1 VGKELLGL
9 TRAWD
14 SKGRQATTLY
24 YFWVKVMPC
33 SICSEEIELFSSY
46 IFAKNAYVKKKPE
59 VQVYCPACSNVFP
72 ALHTDQEVVC
82 PNCEHPFNPHTGPVD
97 RATVRC
103 RHCAAVNKIAE
114 GTRKSGKPLASK
126 MYAKLVLTQD
136 SKKQYLRIDAHDM
149 EVYNEAVA
157 RLDEVRAYLPDLAIE
172 EGHNTNQVINHGYSN
187 WRQLFNP
194 RQLVSLGLLAKAID
208 EYGDESVRN
217 SLLLLFSAVLDFNNT
232 FTSYKGEG
240 TGAVRHMFSHHIL
253 KPERTPLEAN
263 VWGTPKSS
271 GSFSTLF
278 KSKLLRAIDYQED
291 PFEIKAVSSVKKKE
305 FGCNVPFDGQVST
318 TWDSAAFQ
326 ANGIYVS
333 CGGSQSTHLSAKSVD
348 FVVTDPP
355 FFDNVHYSEL
365 ADFFHAWQKNFFPVP
380 GDNQDLSTTRSLK
393 EVQDKS
399 ADKFGNKLAAVFA
412 ESERILK
419 PEGLLVFSY
428 HHSRKEGWT
437 SLAKAVAGAGFSFVQ
452 AHPIQS
458 EMATAI
464 PKAAANSPILYDII
478 LVSCKTVTDAR
489 PFAPVE
495 VALAQAHTSYT
506 SKIRRLEVAKLPLS
520 RNDKILIANS
530 SLLVAL
536 TPQRSADELSK
547 TFISASLAL
556 LERIAETLVGAPVPE
571 AVDA

>member
-1 VGKELLGL
+1 MP
-9 TRAWD
+9 
-14 SKGRQATTLY
+14 GR
-24 YFWVKVMPC
+24 WSC
-33 SICSEEIELFSSY
+33 FSSY

-59 VQVYCPACSNVFP
+59 VQVYCPTCSNVFP
-72 ALHTDQEVVC
+72 ALHTDQEVTC
-82 PNCEHPFNPHTGPVD
+82 PSCEHLFDPHKGPVD
-97 RATVRC
+97 RATVEC
-103 RHCAAVNKIAE
+103 QHCHAVNKIAE
-114 GTRKSGKPLASK
+114 GTRKSGKPLDSK

-136 SKKQYLRIDAHDM
+136 SKKQYLRIDGHDM
-149 EVYNEAVA
+149 DVYNEAVA
-157 RLDEVRAYLPDLAIE
+157 RLDEVAAYMPDLAIE

-194 RQLVSLGLLAKAID
+194 RQLVSLGLLVKAID
-208 EYGDESVRN
+208 EYGDESVKN
-217 SLLLLFSAVLDFNNT
+217 SLLLLFSSILDFNNT

-240 TGAVRHMFSHHIL
+240 TGAVRHMFAHHIL

-291 PFEIKAVSSVKKKE
+291 PFEIKAASSVEKKE

-318 TWDSAAFQ
+318 TWDSSKFKT
-326 ANGIYVS
+326 NGIYVS
-333 CGGSQSTHLSAKSVD
+333 CGGSQSTHLDAESVD

-365 ADFFHAWQKNFFPVP
+365 ADFFHAWQKNFFPVQ
-380 GDNQDLSTTRSLK
+380 GDNHDLSTTRSLK

-399 ADKFGNKLAAVFA
+399 ADKFSDKLAAVFA

-419 PEGLLVFSY
+419 PQGLLVFSY

-437 SLAKAVAGAGFSFVQ
+437 SLAEAVAGSGFSFVQ

-478 LVSCKTVTDAR
+478 LVCQKTVADVR
-489 PFAPVE
+489 PFAPE
-495 VALAQAHTSYT
+495 DEALTQAHASYI
-506 SKIRRLEVAKLPLS
+506 SKITRLQVANLPLS
-520 RNDKILIANS
+520 KNDKILIANS
-530 SLLVAL
+530 ALLVAL
-536 TPQRSADELSK
+536 TPQRTATELSK
-547 TFISASLAL
+547 AFTATSPMM
-556 LERIAETLVGAPVPE
+556 LELIADTLIEAPVVGPVLE